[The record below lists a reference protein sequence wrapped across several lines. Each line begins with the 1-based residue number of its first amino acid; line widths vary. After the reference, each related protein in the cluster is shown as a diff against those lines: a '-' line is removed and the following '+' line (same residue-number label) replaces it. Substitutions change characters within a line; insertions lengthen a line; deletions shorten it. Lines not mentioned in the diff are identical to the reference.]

1 MKTIKL
7 TLMII
12 TLCTWCGYS
21 QSIEK
26 FSIDSGG
33 AATSAGG
40 LQILYVIGEV
50 NVAEQI
56 SGDLS
61 ISEGFI
67 TGGLLPT
74 LDVNDVEVSAFQI
87 NIYPN
92 PASDVLHVSSSERID
107 HMELFSVLGEKVKQN
122 YNSDEITVKGLSTGI
137 YLLKVFNNNRYI
149 TKKVVIK

>member
-33 AATSAGG
+33 ASTSAGS

-56 SGDLS
+56 SGNLS
-61 ISEGFI
+61 VSEGFI
-67 TGGLLPT
+67 SGGLLNT
-74 LDVNDVEVSAFQI
+74 LDVNDVDVSVPQI
-87 NIYPN
+87 EIYPN
-92 PASDVLHVSSSERID
+92 PVSDVLHVSSSKPID
-107 HMELFSVLGEKVKQN
+107 YMELFSVLGEKVKQN
-122 YNSDEITVKGLSTGI
+122 HNSDEITVKGLSTGI
-137 YLLKVFNNNRYI
+137 YLLKVYNSNRSI